1 MSRHGFNIK
10 IFTNIFSISLAV
22 KTVALLFLGTLGS
35 INPFSTNVPL
45 LYPLKTSET
54 VDFLMLSGSIEA
66 KHWLEMG

>member
-1 MSRHGFNIK
+1 MRRHGFTIK
-10 IFTNIFSISLAV
+10 IFVNILSISLAV

-35 INPFSTNVPL
+35 INPFSANVSF

-54 VDFLMLSGSIEA
+54 VGFLFSGSIEA